1 MESKNFSP
9 VQSIFSFQSLL
20 YSSVRRIF
28 LKIWLRFSDR
38 TLFII
43 LEGAFDMRLPK
54 EKGERRK
61 RRC

>member
-9 VQSIFSFQSLL
+9 VQSIFSFQFLL

-43 LEGAFDMRLPK
+43 IEG
-54 EKGERRK
+54 GI
-61 RRC
+61 

>member
-1 MESKNFSP
+1 MEFKNFSL
-9 VQSIFSFQSLL
+9 VQSIFSFQSML

-43 LEGAFDMRLPK
+43 IEGDI
-54 EKGERRK
+54 
-61 RRC
+61 

>member
-20 YSSVRRIF
+20 YSSVRRTF

-43 LEGAFDMRLPK
+43 IEG
-54 EKGERRK
+54 GI
-61 RRC
+61 